1 MSLMSSDQVIFYVH
15 RLHLSSISS
24 NAFAGL
30 LPTLATSFFVT
41 ERATVLDIVL
51 HIVYGRPY
59 TDRNPPLSEI
69 EAALDALIKYGVNPY
84 AHAIPHQPLY
94 TLLKNH
100 APYHP
105 IETYA
110 VAGKYGLEA
119 AAVAVSAHLLAY
131 DPSNLSDEL
140 SVKIGPVYLRRLIAL
155 HHERSNALKNIVLK
169 PPANHRPTLMCGEAS
184 QAQLT
189 QAWAHAAAELAW
201 DALPGGL

>member
-59 TDRNPPLSEI
+59 TDMNPPLSEI

-84 AHAIPHQPLY
+84 AHAIPHQRGSLR
-94 TLLKNH
+94 KEIHVFMRFRNS
-100 APYHP
+100 
-105 IETYA
+105 
-110 VAGKYGLEA
+110 
-119 AAVAVSAHLLAY
+119 SAY
-131 DPSNLSDEL
+131 RESEL
-140 SVKIGPVYLRRLIAL
+140 SSLKSLACKIISPWPLAIVVSISLRV
-155 HHERSNALKNIVLK
+155 RSPNS
-169 PPANHRPTLMCGEAS
+169 PTFWLS
-184 QAQLT
+184 
-189 QAWAHAAAELAW
+189 
-201 DALPGGL
+201 